1 LTTPGRSPGRAVT
14 TLARPAQTDYERLV
28 SPKSEKPHPSGRLPA
43 KRSRRIVL
51 VGLVIVAAGFI
62 GMSTWQLAAQV
73 FGYAP
78 ASFPVSAPCASALRS
93 FVASVDRAPAR
104 PSGGPDPVAAQLAS
118 VEVQCA
124 TGKDYE
130 GFVAAKRLRDAV
142 LASNT
147 DQSSDLARFRRAVD
161 MRLSP

>member
-1 LTTPGRSPGRAVT
+1 MSV
-14 TLARPAQTDYERLV
+14 LV
-28 SPKSEKPHPSGRLPA
+28 SPKSEKPHPSGKLPA

-51 VGLVIVAAGFI
+51 IGLVIVAAAFI

-73 FGYAP
+73 FGYVP
-78 ASFPVSAPCASALRS
+78 ASFPVSPPCAGALKS
-93 FVASVDRAPAR
+93 FTASIDQAPAR
-104 PSGGPDPVAAQLAS
+104 ASVASGRPDPVDARLAS
-118 VEVQCA
+118 LERQCT

-142 LASNT
+142 LATGADEASN
-147 DQSSDLARFRRAVD
+147 LGRFRRAVD